1 MSFEKLN
8 KQLDRLEQVS
18 RKGLVAKDL
27 FRVMCIPEIWKLAY
41 ANIYSNKGAMTQ
53 GIDDDTLDGMSVE
66 RMEAIITA
74 LREGTYKPKPVRR
87 VYIPKKDGKKRPL
100 GVPSGDDK
108 LVQAVIKIL
117 LNQIYEPIFHDN
129 SHGFRPDKSCHTALR
144 QVKHTWVGVKWM
156 IEFDIKGCFDN
167 IKHDTLVKL
176 LERKID
182 DKRFIRL
189 IKLFL
194 KAGYVEDWVH
204 HQTYSGTPQ
213 GGIISPILSNI
224 YLHELDMFMSNFIA
238 RFNKGVKRPE
248 NPKYKENRLAT
259 NRLNKKCKSKGLTP
273 EDIHNLKALR
283 KERYTIPERLEQTE
297 EYKRLR
303 YCRYADDFICGVAG
317 SYKDARS
324 ILDAVDT
331 FIQNELQL
339 ELSIDKT
346 DVKKSIKGIKFLG
359 YHIKTQIGRLLKVKQ
374 KGRRT
379 STRRTGNGSILLS
392 VPINM
397 AREFCNTHQ
406 YGDWDRNKPLQRGK
420 LLTSSDVETIE
431 TYNAELR
438 GLTNYYYLAR
448 DVKYQLHKLAHIGRV
463 SLFMTLAG
471 KHKCSVQNI
480 LNQLQEGGQWILK
493 QEKKRNV
500 AVFQLKHWTKPKVSQ
515 DELPLTAHLYTTGT
529 ELIRR
534 LDAQECEECGIATDS
549 VEVHHVRKLK
559 DIKHKPNLNHWEK
572 VMIARNRKTLI
583 LCIDC
588 HNLLHQGTLPDK
600 RRKSKNA

>member
-1 MSFEKLN
+1 MSFDKLN

-18 RKGLVAKDL
+18 RKGLVVKNL

-53 GIDDDTLDGMSVE
+53 GIDDNTLDGMSVE
-66 RMEAIITA
+66 RMEKIITS
-74 LREGTYKPKPVRR
+74 LRERTYKPKPVRR

-117 LNQIYEPIFHDN
+117 LNQIYEPIFLDT
-129 SHGFRPDKSCHTALR
+129 SHGFRPDKSCHTALKE
-144 QVKHTWVGVKWM
+144 VKHTWTGVKWL

-167 IKHDTLVKL
+167 IKHDILVKL

-194 KAGYVEDWVH
+194 RAGYLEDWVYH
-204 HQTYSGTPQ
+204 RTYSGTPQ

-224 YLHELDMFMSNFIA
+224 YLHELDVFMSNFIA
-238 RFNKGVKRPE
+238 RFNKGDNRPE
-248 NPKYKENRLAT
+248 NPDYNKSRLAINRLK
-259 NRLNKKCKSKGLTP
+259 KKCKSKGLIP
-273 EDIHNLKALR
+273 DEIHNLKALQ
-283 KERYTIPERLEQTE
+283 KQRYTIPQRLEKTE
-297 EYKRLR
+297 DYKRLR

-324 ILDAVDT
+324 ILEAVET
-331 FIQNELQL
+331 FVQNELQL
-339 ELSIDKT
+339 EFSIAKT
-346 DVKKSIKGIKFLG
+346 DVKRSIKGIEFLG
-359 YHIKTQIGRLLKVKQ
+359 YHIRTQTGRFLKVKS
-374 KGRRT
+374 KSGRT
-379 STRRTGNGSILLS
+379 STRRTGSGSILLS
-392 VPINM
+392 VPSNK

-406 YGDWDRNKPLQRGK
+406 YGDWDRINPLLRGK
-420 LLTSSDVETIE
+420 LLISSDVEIIA

-448 DVKYQLHKLAHIGRV
+448 DVKYQLHKLVHIGRV

-471 KHKCSVQNI
+471 KHKCSVQKI

-500 AVFQLKHWTKPKVSQ
+500 AVFQLKHWTKPKESQ
-515 DELPLTAHLYTTGT
+515 DELPLTAYLYASGT

-534 LDAQECEECGIATDS
+534 LDAEVCEECGTTTS
-549 VEVHHVRKLK
+549 VEVHHVHKLK
-559 DIKHKPNLNHWEK
+559 DIKHKPNLTHWEK
-572 VMIARNRKTLI
+572 IMIARNRKTLI

-588 HNLLHQGTLPDK
+588 HNLLHQGELPDK
-600 RRKSKNA
+600 RQGV